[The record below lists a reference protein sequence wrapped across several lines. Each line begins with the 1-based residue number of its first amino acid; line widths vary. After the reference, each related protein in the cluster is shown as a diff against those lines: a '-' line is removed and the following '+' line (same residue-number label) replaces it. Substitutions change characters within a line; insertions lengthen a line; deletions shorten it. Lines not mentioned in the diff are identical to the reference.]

1 MGCQASRWGLR
12 SRRRSAPGLFA
23 VSSNGYSIT
32 RLTGLYGVPDTI
44 TCVETSRFGSFL
56 PDSAPLA
63 AARHVRSASDT
74 YANLC
79 RCSENLHVPRARSA
93 AKCPSFDV
101 FADALLPQS
110 KPAAPVAHEC
120 APRQAAPWYRR
131 PSRRGCRPC
140 SSLNGPGRLVRARR
154 DQRDQLAVMLDRIAE
169 IGRLQAEIGE
179 RRARRGLIYARRAGC
194 RRAVRTSGA
203 QRIGLA

>member
-1 MGCQASRWGLR
+1 MPAPVLKPKANNTTSGLV
-12 SRRRSAPGLFA
+12 
-23 VSSNGYSIT
+23 VSSGSHNSTHGRMTAGVQKPRISISWA
-32 RLTGLYGVPDTI
+32 RL
-44 TCVETSRFGSFL
+44 
-56 PDSAPLA
+56 
-63 AARHVRSASDT
+63 HVRSAPKFVH
-74 YANLC
+74 
-79 RCSENLHVPRARSA
+79 RSENLHVPRARSA
-93 AKCPSFDV
+93 AKYPSFDV

-203 QRIGLA
+203 RELV